1 MQAFEADALADLL
14 DGNFQRSIYFGHPSH
29 QNTSREKLTLSQ
41 YNPYLLEGC
50 PANDMKTFRAYM
62 NKNGADL
69 NSEEKK
75 LVEDRRSHEKAAAD
89 LEISNVL
96 LQTALS
102 STLGTCQ

>member
-1 MQAFEADALADLL
+1 
-14 DGNFQRSIYFGHPSH
+14 
-29 QNTSREKLTLSQ
+29 
-41 YNPYLLEGC
+41 
-50 PANDMKTFRAYM
+50 MKTFRAYM